1 MVSRN
6 LEEEASSVFNDSSC
20 DTKQMKSQGFEASRP
35 PGGGQGF
42 SFHDGDNIISE
53 QVEPP
58 PGRIGKESFRRENPA
73 CEIILEDIMN
83 LLHASA
89 SFSLPLE

>member
-1 MVSRN
+1 MSRN
-6 LEEEASSVFNDSSC
+6 LKEESPSVFNDSSC
-20 DTKQMKSQGFEASRP
+20 DTEQMKSQGFEASRP
-35 PGGGQGF
+35 PGDGQGL

-53 QVEPP
+53 KVEPP
-58 PGRIGKESFRRENPA
+58 PRCIGKESFRRENPA

-83 LLHASA
+83 FLHTSA